1 MKSTILTLFFFW
13 STLLCPQAGVVV
25 VAFSFQSISNHLPVS
40 RTRTSRATKSV
51 SSSSKQEQ
59 QNIPCHGFLCPP
71 LQMSGRGTSRYYSWT
86 EEAFELE
93 VTVQV
98 PKLTRAKD
106 ILFKANSTSIQLLL
120 CYDNGARIILLDPA
134 RKLRGKVVVDGT
146 YWMISDPERT
156 TNKDKDDDDDVDE
169 DDDRKDDRLVTV
181 TIEKRIRKPKDD
193 FDVIDYDWKGVYS
206 EDEAEVTFR
215 EYDQAEKLDIRDYAA
230 SLGVDIDNINMSMVD
245 KVRGIERSVWTYAGL
260 GFTERKLK
268 DSLMI
273 VFKMLL
279 LFMNAASA
287 TRRPC
292 FHPGSTLRKVRWKN

>member
-1 MKSTILTLFFFW
+1 M
-13 STLLCPQAGVVV
+13 
-25 VAFSFQSISNHLPVS
+25 
-40 RTRTSRATKSV
+40 
-51 SSSSKQEQ
+51 
-59 QNIPCHGFLCPP
+59 
-71 LQMSGRGTSRYYSWT
+71 
-86 EEAFELE
+86 E

-279 LFMNAASA
+279 PLRVDHVFIRDQHYAKYVGRTDQGWLPTGAGSHT
-287 TRRPC
+287 TRRWIRMGYGRGWRTSS
-292 FHPGSTLRKVRWKN
+292 FFEFGE